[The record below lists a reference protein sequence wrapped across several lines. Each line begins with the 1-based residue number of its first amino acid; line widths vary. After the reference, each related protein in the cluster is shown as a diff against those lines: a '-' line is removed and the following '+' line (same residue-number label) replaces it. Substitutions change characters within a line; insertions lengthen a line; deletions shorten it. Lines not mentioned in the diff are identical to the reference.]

1 MYSGILAIKKK
12 EILPFVTT
20 KMDTED
26 IMLNEISHR
35 ERQMPYDFT
44 YMQNLKNKINKTEI
58 NSQIQKKKLMIARWE
73 GNREE
78 E

>member
-73 GNREE
+73 GSREE